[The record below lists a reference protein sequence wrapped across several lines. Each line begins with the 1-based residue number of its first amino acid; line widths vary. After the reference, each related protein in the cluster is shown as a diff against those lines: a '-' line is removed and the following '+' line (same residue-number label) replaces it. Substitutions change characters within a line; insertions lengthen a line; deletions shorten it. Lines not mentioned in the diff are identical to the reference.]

1 MWIFTLIAL
10 FFAYKFARV
19 FCFTAGVFIGM
30 IFASFF
36 WALVGIHM
44 GTSPSLFVFLVPW
57 AAFSIIFTAI
67 LARS

>member
-19 FCFTAGVFIGM
+19 FCFFIGM

>member
-1 MWIFTLIAL
+1 
-10 FFAYKFARV
+10 
-19 FCFTAGVFIGM
+19 
-30 IFASFF
+30 
-36 WALVGIHM
+36 VGIHT